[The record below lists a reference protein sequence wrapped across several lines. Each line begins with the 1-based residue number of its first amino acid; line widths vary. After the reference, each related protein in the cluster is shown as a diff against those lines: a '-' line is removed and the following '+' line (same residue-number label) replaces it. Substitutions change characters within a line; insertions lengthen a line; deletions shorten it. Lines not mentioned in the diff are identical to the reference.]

1 MFNQESGLEQVT
13 VDYTVTKL
21 LSVSQFHKPLPKDTF
36 DGTEETDIRSD
47 YESDLDIDDF
57 NGN

>member
-21 LSVSQFHKPLPKDTF
+21 LSASQFHKPFPENTF
-36 DGTEETDIRSD
+36 DVTEETDIRSD
-47 YESDLDIDDF
+47 YESDLDICDF
-57 NGN
+57 DGN